1 MIKTLFFDVG
11 YTLVNE
17 DAVWKRRCEEQAAT
31 EEAKNLGVTAQD
43 IFHEIEKATI
53 EGLPQFR
60 TVIDRFKFS
69 QMVPYHSELET
80 MYEEAPQVLDT
91 LAQKYEL
98 GVIANQVAGL
108 RERLESF
115 GILKYFKYVISSW
128 DVKVMKPD
136 IRIFEYALKTAN
148 CQPQEAVMIGDRIDN
163 DTVPAQSLGMKA
175 VWIKQGFGKLQ
186 TALAKANPPDY
197 EVENLIELLK
207 IFNACLS

>member
-17 DAVWKRRCEEQAAT
+17 DAVWERRGKDQAET
-31 EEAKNLGVTAQD
+31 EEAKKLGVSAED
-43 IFHEIEKATI
+43 IYHEIEKASI

-60 TVIDRFKFS
+60 TVIERFNFS
-69 QMVPYHSELET
+69 TMVPYHHELEA
-80 MYEEAPQVLDT
+80 MYEKAPWVLET

-98 GVIANQVAGL
+98 GVIANQLDGL
-108 RERLESF
+108 KERLESF

-148 CQPQEAVMIGDRIDN
+148 CKPQDAVMIGDRIDN
-163 DTVPAQSLGMKA
+163 DTAPAQSLGMKA

-186 TALAKANPPDY
+186 TTLAAENPPDY
-197 EVENLIELLK
+197 EVDNLTELLK
-207 IFNACLS
+207 IF

>member
-17 DAVWKRRCEEQAAT
+17 DAVWERRCKDQAAT
-31 EEAKNLGVTAQD
+31 DEAKKLGVTAED
-43 IFHEIEKATI
+43 IYHEIEKVTI

-60 TVIDRFKFS
+60 TVIERFNFS
-69 QMVPYHSELET
+69 QMVPYHHELET
-80 MYEEAPQVLDT
+80 MYEEAPQVLSA
-91 LAQKYEL
+91 LARKYEL
-98 GVIANQVAGL
+98 GVIANQADGL
-108 RERLESF
+108 RKRLESF

-136 IRIFEYALKTAN
+136 IHIFEHALKTAG

-163 DTVPAQSLGMKA
+163 DTAPAQSLGMKT

-186 TALAKANPPDY
+186 TVLAAKNPPDY
-197 EVENLIELLK
+197 EVENLTELLN
-207 IFNACLS
+207 IFS

>member
-1 MIKTLFFDVG
+1 MKTLFFDVG

-17 DAVWKRRCEEQAAT
+17 DAVWERRCKEQAET
-31 EEAKNLGVTAQD
+31 EEAKRLGVSAED
-43 IFHEIEKATI
+43 IYHEIEKVTI

-80 MYEEAPQVLDT
+80 MYEEAPQVLEA
-91 LAQKYEL
+91 LSQKYEL
-98 GVIANQVAGL
+98 GIIANQLDGL

-163 DTVPAQSLGMKA
+163 DTAPAQSLGMKG

-186 TALAKANPPDY
+186 TALAAANPPDY
-197 EVENLIELLK
+197 EVENLTELLK
-207 IFNACLS
+207 IF

>member
-17 DAVWKRRCEEQAAT
+17 DSVWERRCKNQAAT
-31 EEAKNLGVTAQD
+31 DEAKKLGVTAED
-43 IFHEIEKATI
+43 IYHEIEKATI

-60 TVIDRFKFS
+60 TVIERFNFS
-69 QMVPYHSELET
+69 TMVPYHHELES
-80 MYEEAPQVLDT
+80 MYEEAPEVLDA
-91 LAQKYEL
+91 LSQKYEL
-98 GVIANQVAGL
+98 GVIANQVDGL

-148 CQPQEAVMIGDRIDN
+148 CKPQDAVMIGDRIDN
-163 DTVPAQSLGMKA
+163 DTAPAQSLGMKT

-186 TALAKANPPDY
+186 TALAAKNPPDY
-197 EVENLIELLK
+197 EVENLTGLLK
-207 IFNACLS
+207 IF

>member
-17 DAVWKRRCEEQAAT
+17 DAVWERRCKEQAET
-31 EEAKNLGVTAQD
+31 EEAKKLGVTAQD
-43 IFHEIEKATI
+43 IYHEIEKATI

-80 MYEEAPQVLDT
+80 MYEEAPQVLET
-91 LAQKYEL
+91 LAQKYAL
-98 GVIANQVAGL
+98 GVIANQLDGL
-108 RERLESF
+108 KERLESF

-148 CQPQEAVMIGDRIDN
+148 CKPQDAVMIGDRIDN
-163 DTVPAQSLGMKA
+163 DTAPAQSLGMKA

-186 TALAKANPPDY
+186 TALAAANPPDY
-197 EVENLIELLK
+197 EVENLTELLM
-207 IFNACLS
+207 IF

>member
-1 MIKTLFFDVG
+1 M
-11 YTLVNE
+11 NE

-69 QMVPYHSELET
+69 EMAPYHHELET
-80 MYEEAPQVLDT
+80 MYEEAPQVLEA
-91 LAQKYEL
+91 LYKKYEL
-98 GVIANQVAGL
+98 GVIANQVDGL

-163 DTVPAQSLGMKA
+163 DTVPAKSLGMKT

>member
-17 DAVWKRRCEEQAAT
+17 DAVWERRCKEQAET
-31 EEAKNLGVTAQD
+31 DEAKKFGVTAQD
-43 IFHEIEKATI
+43 IYHEIEKATI

-60 TVIDRFKFS
+60 TAIDRFKFS
-69 QMVPYHSELET
+69 QMVPYHPELET
-80 MYEEAPQVLDT
+80 MYEEAPQVLET

-98 GVIANQVAGL
+98 GVIANQLDGL
-108 RERLESF
+108 KERLERF

-148 CQPQEAVMIGDRIDN
+148 CKPQDAVMIGDRIDN
-163 DTVPAQSLGMKA
+163 DTAPAQSLGMKG

-186 TALAKANPPDY
+186 TALAAANPPDY
-197 EVENLIELLK
+197 EVENLTELLK
-207 IFNACLS
+207 IF